1 MTMRYD
7 FSNVTPEMRTKLF
20 PIILEEHN
28 PQWLDN
34 YLIEKSLIERI
45 LGKENI
51 IRISHYG
58 STSVPGLIAKPT
70 IDILLEISTSVDV
83 PQFIEDML
91 DNECVYVEQPNDPP
105 PHIVFYRGYTPEG
118 FKGQAVHIHVRY
130 PGDWDELYFRDYLL
144 THPETAAEYGEL
156 KQRLIKDY
164 EYDRDGYTEAKGEF
178 IRKITGEARIIFPKG
193 NLRK

>member
-1 MTMRYD
+1 
-7 FSNVTPEMRTKLF
+7 MRTKLF

-28 PQWLDN
+28 PQWFDN
-34 YLIEKSLIERI
+34 YLIEKSFIERV

-58 STSVPGLIAKPT
+58 STSIPGLIAKPT
-70 IDILLEISTSVDV
+70 IDILLEISTSVDIS
-83 PQFIEDML
+83 QFIEDML

-130 PGDWDELYFRDYLL
+130 QGDWDELYFRDILL
-144 THPETAAEYGEL
+144 THPETAMEYGKL
-156 KQRLIKDY
+156 KQRLKDDY
-164 EYDRDGYTEAKGEF
+164 EFDRDNYTDAKGEF
-178 IRKITGEARIIFPKG
+178 IRKITAEARQIFAGKYI
-193 NLRK
+193 L